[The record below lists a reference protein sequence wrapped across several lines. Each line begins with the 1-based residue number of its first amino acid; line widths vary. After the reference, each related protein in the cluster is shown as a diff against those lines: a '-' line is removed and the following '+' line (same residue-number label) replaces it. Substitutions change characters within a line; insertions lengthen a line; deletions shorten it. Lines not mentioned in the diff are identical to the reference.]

1 MMGERRRILI
11 GSPFPPR
18 LDGRHGGSR
27 AIAQLVA
34 ALAARH
40 TVALLALRDQSEP
53 GVDDVLRRAC
63 EVVEEV
69 GIPPVGRSFGARAG
83 NKLRLLAGLARG
95 VPTWAAERTSPEFA
109 GTLRR
114 LVADWAPDIIQFE
127 YRIMGQFLPVPGAGS
142 PPGVLVDPDP
152 DGPDTRS
159 SGLAGWAEGRAW
171 ASLGRRVMEH
181 ADALVV
187 FTDRDRMAFS
197 PVDGRVPVVRIPLAY
212 DLTARPVDATAVK
225 PHRIVWVGSFVHPP
239 NVEAVFRLA
248 RDIFPAVKARVPDA
262 SLDLVGSHATPEIL
276 ALADEAVAV
285 QGDVPDVRPHL
296 EAAAVLAV
304 PVRLGG
310 GMRVKV
316 LEGLSAGMAI
326 VATPLALEGLDLRDR
341 EHVWVAETDQEFE
354 EALVELLTDPVARTA
369 LGTAARHWA
378 ERHLDMDAQVR
389 AYEGL
394 YTALLAA
401 RVHSGPEKDG

>member
-1 MMGERRRILI
+1 
-11 GSPFPPR
+11 
-18 LDGRHGGSR
+18 
-27 AIAQLVA
+27 
-34 ALAARH
+34 
-40 TVALLALRDQSEP
+40 
-53 GVDDVLRRAC
+53 
-63 EVVEEV
+63 
-69 GIPPVGRSFGARAG
+69 
-83 NKLRLLAGLARG
+83 
-95 VPTWAAERTSPEFA
+95 
-109 GTLRR
+109 
-114 LVADWAPDIIQFE
+114 
-127 YRIMGQFLPVPGAGS
+127 
-142 PPGVLVDPDP
+142 
-152 DGPDTRS
+152 
-159 SGLAGWAEGRAW
+159 
-171 ASLGRRVMEH
+171 MEH

-239 NVEAVFRLA
+239 NVDAVFRLA